1 MAQTLKVCEASM
13 SANKELVITIAG
25 EDMNNYIATGFY
37 IELPDDFSASG
48 IEAQKTDNVQSDH
61 VIKVGQV
68 ADNKIRVA
76 AYSLSNSSFNIS
88 KTGGSTSPLT
98 FCVVKMIASNTSGSF
113 KGKLSGI
120 EFATSSH
127 GLVTADPSPFDM
139 AIRVLGDAD
148 GDGTVDVN
156 DVTTTINYILKKPY
170 TNFIMEAADVDGD
183 KTIDVNDVQGI
194 IDIALGKA
202 KAAARKMEEE

>member
-1 MAQTLKVCEASM
+1 LPTNINSTK
-13 SANKELVITIAG
+13 
-25 EDMNNYIATGFY
+25 ATV
-37 IELPDDFSASG
+37 PSG
-48 IEAQKTDNVQSDH
+48 NATDKLHN
-61 VIKVGQV
+61 
-68 ADNKIRVA
+68 
-76 AYSLSNSSFNIS
+76 YSLSPIWISALQKARTVAEDPEKAKSDVCKAANIS
-88 KTGGSTSPLT
+88 SLTTEMSAAVTKVDGDSTITTGMDAFNALCGYQFYEPDKPGFDRT
-98 FCVVKMIASNTSGSF
+98 FNF
-113 KGKLSGI
+113 
-120 EFATSSH
+120 
-127 GLVTADPSPFDM
+127 
-139 AIRVLGDAD
+139 DAD